1 MDVEEDGPLEDWT
14 VKELKEECK
23 TLGLSDK
30 GKKVE
35 LIERIRAAKA
45 VTTEAVIEKSVEEV
59 AVEEAAVEEP
69 AVEEPAIEETPV
81 EEPSVETAADE
92 KEADVMDVEEDSPL
106 ENWTVKELK
115 EECKTLGLTDKGK
128 KADLI
133 ERIREAQGKKSEATP
148 VVEEIA

>member
-59 AVEEAAVEEP
+59 AVEEEAVEEAAGEETAAEEEA

-133 ERIREAQGKKSEATP
+133 ERIR
-148 VVEEIA
+148 